1 MKESSIERKTCK
13 LALEQLGVR
22 NVKLVT
28 PGDTGWPDRIF
39 WIPGGRPLLIEF
51 KAPGEAPRP
60 KQIYIHELLRQ
71 LGYNVEVHDDTDIAF
86 QSIARAVEAARL
98 PKKGG

>member
-1 MKESSIERKTCK
+1 MKESTIERKTCK

-51 KAPGEAPRP
+51 KAPGAAPRP
-60 KQIYIHELLRQ
+60 KQLYIHELLRQ
-71 LGYNVEVHDDTDIAF
+71 LGYQIEVHDDPNIAI
-86 QSIARAVEAARL
+86 QSIARAVEAARVSE
-98 PKKGG
+98 KSH